1 MGILSKKEESQEVI
15 TLSDSPLF
23 LLLLFQFIFIFL
35 NAIFA
40 CAEIAVITMNDNKL
54 AKLSAAGDKRALRL
68 TKLIEQPAGFLATIQ
83 IGITLVNLLSSAV
96 ATENFSD
103 RLVDWFFGRGIHIPA
118 SIINILS
125 VAIITVLLTYFT
137 VLLGELIPKRL
148 AMKKA
153 EQIALSMSG
162 LIYIVSKMFTP
173 AVWLFTVSTNGLL
186 RLLGI
191 DPNSETEENVEEE
204 IRMILDASKQ
214 KGTIQPDE
222 REMIH
227 NIFEFDDTSA
237 GEIMTH
243 RTEVSLLWLDETD
256 EQWEQTITESRHS
269 IYPVCSDSTDN
280 IIGVLYARDYLR
292 LKNKDRNEV
301 IKRSVQPAYFIPESV
316 RADVLFRNMKKS
328 RNHFAVVVDEYGGTS
343 GIITMNDLL
352 EELVGDLDDDISMP
366 AESPPIERIDSR
378 TWRIQGTASLDEVSE
393 QLGVLLPEEDFDT
406 FGGLVFGLLG
416 TIPSDGSTPE
426 IEEYGLTIKVKKIKD
441 RRLKSAIV
449 CLSDAGSSS
458 ETSS

>member
-1 MGILSKKEESQEVI
+1 M
-15 TLSDSPLF
+15 DDNPLLW
-23 LLLLFQFIFIFL
+23 LLLLQLVFICL

-68 TKLIEQPAGFLATIQ
+68 TKLTEQPAGFLATIQ
-83 IGITLVNLLSSAV
+83 VGITLVNLLSSAV

-103 RLVDWFFGRGIHIPA
+103 RLVDWFVRMGINIPA
-118 SIINILS
+118 SVINILS

-153 EQIALSMSG
+153 EQIALGMSG
-162 LIYIVSKMFTP
+162 LIYAVSKIFAP

-186 RLLGI
+186 RLLGV
-191 DPNSETEENVEEE
+191 DPNSEEDENAEEE
-204 IRMILDASKQ
+204 IRMILDAGKQ

-222 REMIH
+222 QDMIQ

-243 RTEVSLLWLDETD
+243 RTEVSLLWLDESD
-256 EQWEQTITESRHS
+256 VQWEQTINESRHS
-269 IYPVCSDSTDN
+269 AYPVCSDSTDD
-280 IIGVLYARDYLR
+280 IVGVLYAKDYLR
-292 LKNKDRNEV
+292 LKNKVRDEV
-301 IKRSVQPAYFIPESV
+301 MKSAVQPVCFIPESV

-328 RNHFAVVVDEYGGTS
+328 RNHFAVVVDEYGGMS

-352 EELVGDLDDDISMP
+352 EELVGDLEDDISIP
-366 AESPPIERIDSR
+366 AEKPLIERVDSK
-378 TWRIQGTASLDEVSE
+378 TWRIQGTAPLEDVSK
-393 QLGVLLPEEDFDT
+393 QLGVLLPDEEYDT

-416 TIPSDGSTPE
+416 TIPSDGNTPE
-426 IEEYGLTIKVKKIKD
+426 LEEYGLTIKVTKIRD
-441 RRLKSAIV
+441 RRLASAVV
-449 CLSDAGSSS
+449 CFSDA
-458 ETSS
+458 EPREDNE

>member
-1 MGILSKKEESQEVI
+1 M
-15 TLSDSPLF
+15 TDDPLLW
-23 LLLLFQFIFIFL
+23 LLLLQLVFIGF

-68 TKLIEQPAGFLATIQ
+68 TRLTEQPAGFLATIQ
-83 IGITLVNLLSSAV
+83 VGITLVNLLSSAV

-103 RLVDWFFGRGIHIPA
+103 RLVEWFVNIGINIPA
-118 SIINILS
+118 AIVNILS

-153 EQIALSMSG
+153 EQIALGMSG
-162 LIYIVSKMFTP
+162 LIYLVSRIFTP

-186 RLLGI
+186 RLMGV
-191 DPNSETEENVEEE
+191 DPNSEDEENAEEE
-204 IRMILDASKQ
+204 IRMILDAGKQ

-222 REMIH
+222 QDMIQ
-227 NIFEFDDTSA
+227 NIFEFDDISA

-256 EQWEQTITESRHS
+256 EQWEQTINESRHS
-269 IYPVCSDSTDN
+269 IYPVCSDSPDN
-280 IIGVLYARDYLR
+280 IIGVLYAKDYFR
-292 LKNKDRNEV
+292 LKNKARDEV
-301 IKRSVQPAYFIPESV
+301 MKSTVQPAYFIPESV
-316 RADVLFRNMKKS
+316 RADVVFRNMKKS
-328 RNHFAVVVDEYGGTS
+328 RNHFAVVVDEYGGMS

-352 EELVGDLDDDISMP
+352 EQLVGDLDDDSSMP
-366 AESPPIERIDSR
+366 EESPLIERIDST
-378 TWRIQGTASLDEVSE
+378 TWRIQGSAPLDEVAE
-393 QLGVLLPEEDFDT
+393 QLCVLLPDEEYDT

-416 TIPSDGSTPE
+416 TVPSDGSTPE
-426 IEEYGLTIKVKKIKD
+426 LEEYGLTIKVTNIKD
-441 RRLKSAIV
+441 RRLESSLV
-449 CLSDAGSSS
+449 CLTEASPSGVK
-458 ETSS
+458 E

>member
-1 MGILSKKEESQEVI
+1 M
-15 TLSDSPLF
+15 TDDPLLW
-23 LLLLFQFIFIFL
+23 LLLLQLVFICL

-68 TKLIEQPAGFLATIQ
+68 TKLTEQPAGFLATIQ
-83 IGITLVNLLSSAV
+83 VGITLVNLLSSAV

-103 RLVDWFFGRGIHIPA
+103 RLVEWFVGIGVNIPT

-153 EQIALSMSG
+153 EQIALGMSG
-162 LIYIVSKMFTP
+162 LIYVVSRIFTP

-186 RLLGI
+186 RLFGV
-191 DPNSETEENVEEE
+191 DPNSEEDENEEEE
-204 IRMILDASKQ
+204 IRMILDVGKQ

-222 REMIH
+222 QTMIQ
-227 NIFEFDDTSA
+227 NIFEFDDISA
-237 GEIMTH
+237 GEVMTH

-256 EQWEQTITESRHS
+256 EQWEQTINESRHS
-269 IYPVCSDSTDN
+269 IYPICSDSPDHIT
-280 IIGVLYARDYLR
+280 GVLYTKDYLR
-292 LKNKDRNEV
+292 LKNRTRENIMK
-301 IKRSVQPAYFIPESV
+301 IAAQSAYFVPESV

-328 RNHFAVVVDEYGGTS
+328 KNHFAVVVDEYGGMS

-352 EELVGDLDDDISMP
+352 EQLVGDLDDDISMP
-366 AESPPIERIDSR
+366 AESPLIERIDSK
-378 TWRIQGTASLDEVSE
+378 TWRIQGTAPLNEVSK
-393 QLGVLLPEEDFDT
+393 QLGVLLPDAEYGT

-426 IEEYGLTIKVKKIKD
+426 LEEYGLTIKVTKIKK
-441 RRLKSAIV
+441 RRLESSVV
-449 CLSDAGSSS
+449 CLSDAKPS
-458 ETSS
+458 EADE

>member
-1 MGILSKKEESQEVI
+1 M
-15 TLSDSPLF
+15 TDDPLLW
-23 LLLLFQFIFIFL
+23 LLLIQLVFIFF

-54 AKLSAAGDKRALRL
+54 AKLFAAGDKRALRL
-68 TKLIEQPAGFLATIQ
+68 TELTEQPAGFLATLQ

-103 RLVDWFFGRGIHIPA
+103 RLVDWFTGIGVSIPT
-118 SIINILS
+118 SVINILS

-153 EQIALSMSG
+153 EQIALGMSG
-162 LIYIVSKMFTP
+162 LIYAVSKIFTP

-186 RLLGI
+186 QLFGV
-191 DPNSETEENVEEE
+191 DPNSEEDENAEEE
-204 IRMILDASKQ
+204 IRMILDAGKQ

-222 REMIH
+222 QSMIQ
-227 NIFEFDDTSA
+227 NIFEFDDTFA

-243 RTEVSLLWLDETD
+243 RTEVSLLWLDESD
-256 EQWEQTITESRHS
+256 EEWDKTINESRYS
-269 IYPVCSDSTDN
+269 IYPICSDSPDN
-280 IIGVLYARDYLR
+280 IIGVLYAKDYLR
-292 LKNKDRNEV
+292 LKNKARDEV
-301 IKRSVQPAYFIPESV
+301 MENAVQPAYFIPESV

-328 RNHFAVVVDEYGGTS
+328 RNHFAVVVDEYGGMS
-343 GIITMNDLL
+343 GIITMTDLL
-352 EELVGDLDDDISMP
+352 EQLVGDLEDDISMP
-366 AESPPIERIDSR
+366 EESPLIERIDAK
-378 TWRIQGTASLDEVSE
+378 TWRIQGTAPLDKVSKE
-393 QLGVLLPEEDFDT
+393 LGVLLPDEKYET

-426 IEEYGLTIKVKKIKD
+426 LKEYGLTIKITEIKE
-441 RRLKSAIV
+441 RRLENSVV
-449 CLSDAGSSS
+449 CLTDAKPSKANG
-458 ETSS
+458 